1 MVTVGDIRVTVEFYV
16 IHTCQQL
23 INVCVAVLQG
33 TQCMLSVSLVVTLI
47 CRFMVVAETI
57 EKLRSTY
64 FEEFVDV
71 SNVEYWDKVC
81 HFSITHG
88 TE

>member
-1 MVTVGDIRVTVEFYV
+1 VHAVGKFGW
-16 IHTCQQL
+16 
-23 INVCVAVLQG
+23 VCVTVLQG